1 MDPVLNDEVSK
12 DSRNIAVMGWVGSI
26 FFGFIPGLIIYL
38 VKENDAYV
46 KDQAKEMLNWGIT
59 SAIGWVVSAILTMVV
74 IGVFGFFA
82 IAICHPFGF
91 IMVIPILYNNI
102 RISRASQAYRE
113 RKFHSP
119 FALLGVLFDY
129 AVCA

>member
-82 IAICHPFGF
+82 IAICHVVFCIMGAVAASNGKGFKVPFT
-91 IMVIPILYNNI
+91 L
-102 RISRASQAYRE
+102 R
-113 RKFHSP
+113 
-119 FALLGVLFDY
+119 LLK
-129 AVCA
+129 